1 MHLKTDIHDLCL
13 VLDSGIPLVVIESYE
28 EPRVLQ
34 LMTRLAIK
42 RQLALFSWTVT
53 TGVQRVGYGVDLDND
68 QGFEQPEAALQH
80 IKQTPEPGLYV
91 LCDFHPY
98 LQDEPKNVR
107 LLKEIAL
114 QYEKLKHTVVFLSH
128 QLELPPE
135 LKRYG
140 AHFELSLP
148 SDDQLLNIVREEAA
162 SWSNK
167 NRGRKVKTDNKTLKK
182 LVANLRGLSSGEA
195 RQLARGVIF
204 DDGAISV
211 DDLPEINKAKFTLM
225 DMEGIL
231 SFEYDT
237 SRFSEVGGLAN
248 FKQWL
253 KDRQSAFIED
263 DQPLDRPK
271 GVMLLGIQGS
281 GKSLA
286 AKAVAGVWGIPLLR
300 LDFGALY
307 NKYFGETERNLREA
321 LKLADLMSP
330 CVLWMDE
337 IEKGIAT
344 GLNDQ
349 GTSKRVLGT
358 MLTWMAERSSKVFI
372 VATSN
377 DISQLPPELVRK
389 GRLDEIFFVDLPSI
403 DIRHS
408 IFEIHLAKRE
418 QDFQEF
424 DIQRLAEIT
433 EGFSGAEI
441 EQVVVGALYSAA
453 AEQQQLQM
461 HHLVGAIK
469 GTSPLSVV
477 MAEDIQHLREWA
489 NNRTVLAN

>member
-1 MHLKTDIHDLCL
+1 MKTDIHDLCL

-34 LMTRLAIK
+34 MMTRLAIK
-42 RQLALFSWTVT
+42 RQLALFSWSIT
-53 TGVQRVGYGVDLDND
+53 TGMQRLGFGIDLDQD
-68 QGFEQPEAALQH
+68 QGFDKPEAALQL
-80 IKQTPEPGLYV
+80 IKQSPEPGLYV

-98 LQDEPKNVR
+98 LVDEPKNIR

-114 QYEKLKHTVVFLSH
+114 QYDKLKHTVVFLSH
-128 QLELPPE
+128 RLELPPE

-140 AHFELSLP
+140 AHFELALP

-162 SWSNK
+162 NWSNK
-167 NRGRKVKTDNKTLKK
+167 HRGQKVKTDNKTLKK
-182 LVANLRGLSSGEA
+182 LVANLRGLSAGEA
-195 RQLARGVIF
+195 RQLARSVIF
-204 DDGAISV
+204 DGGAITV
-211 DDLPEINKAKFTLM
+211 DDLPEVNKAKFTLM

-237 SRFSEVGGLAN
+237 AKFSEVGGLEN

-253 KDRQSAFIED
+253 RDRQKAFLED
-263 DQPLDRPK
+263 DKALDPPK

-286 AKAVAGVWGIPLLR
+286 AKAVAGVWGVPLLR

-349 GTSKRVLGT
+349 GTSRRVLGT
-358 MLTWMAERSSKVFI
+358 LLTWMAERTTKVFI

-389 GRLDEIFFVDLPSI
+389 GRMDEIFFVDLP
-403 DIRHS
+403 DAKIRRT
-408 IFEIHLAKRE
+408 IFEIHLSKRD
-418 QDFQEF
+418 QDCQEF
-424 DIQRLAEIT
+424 DIEMLANIT

-441 EQVVVGALYSAA
+441 EQAVVGAFYSAA

-461 HHLVGAIK
+461 HHLVAAIK
-469 GTSPLSVV
+469 ATSPLSVV
-477 MAEDIQHLREWA
+477 MAEDVQYLREWA